1 MKHRSN
7 CKGIKSF
14 LFWQHLNGNIKPLF
28 LFIFFIN
35 ICLLTGCFFGKNSHK
50 NELGNDR
57 WEKLVQTQEGGEQGE
72 ESEDFRKFTDALFL
86 ENLTSDGLTFH
97 YTLHDPGRYFK
108 KMEGGNMDSA
118 DTHGLADGNS
128 FEGITV
134 PDTLGEYGIDQMR
147 RNLAENENYRK
158 QLESFDYDSLSVNQQ
173 LLYDIMEQYFS
184 EEDVR
189 EELLWYNEPL
199 RPQSG
204 IATQLPVLLA
214 EYRFCCREDVDHYL
228 KLLEQIEP
236 YFSDLIKYEQEKSQ
250 KGLFM
255 SEDSLKQVLENCE
268 AFIEQPEENYL
279 LDVFEERIDELG
291 NQISRK
297 EKEELCRQNREKV
310 LENVIPAYQLLI
322 DGLRRLSETNRYK
335 GGLCRYPDGK
345 EYYEKAAA
353 AYTGSDKSVEEMKEL
368 LDDTLKEKKLEMQA
382 AFQTGGTAQEYD
394 SYEYPETEPE
404 KILSYLEENIK
415 EDFPEFSKTS
425 YEIKKVS
432 EKMEESLSPAF
443 YLTPALDDYE
453 ENVIYFNQS
462 KVGRGNELFPTL
474 AHEGYPGHMLQNV
487 WFCRREEE
495 PLRYVLQFPGYEEG
509 WGTYA
514 EAWSYKVT
522 GISNALSTIL
532 IDDLISSLA
541 IYARV
546 DIGVNYEGW
555 SVEQTASYLE
565 ELNLTDASQAEALFR
580 ISVSE
585 PFLYLKY
592 IIGYLEIMELKET
605 AEKQWGDAYSEKRF
619 HQFFLDMG
627 PAPFSVLEK
636 WLGGI

>member
-7 CKGIKSF
+7 CNGIKSF
-14 LFWQHLNGNIKPLF
+14 LFWQHLSGNIKPLF
-28 LFIFFIN
+28 ILILFIN
-35 ICLLTGCFFGKNSHK
+35 ICFLTGCFSGKNPQK
-50 NELGNDR
+50 NETGNDR
-57 WEKLVQTQEGGEQGE
+57 WEKLVQTQEAGEQGE

-97 YTLHDPGRYFK
+97 YTLHDP
-108 KMEGGNMDSA
+108 
-118 DTHGLADGNS
+118 
-128 FEGITV
+128 EGITV
-134 PDTLGEYGIDQMR
+134 PETLGEYGIEQMR

-184 EEDVR
+184 EEDVE

-204 IATQLPVLLA
+204 IAAQLPVLLA
-214 EYRFCCREDVDHYL
+214 EYRFCSKEDVSHYL
-228 KLLEQIEP
+228 RLLEQIEP

-255 SEDSLKQVLENCE
+255 SEDSLSQVLETCE
-268 AFIEQPEENYL
+268 SFIAQPEENYL
-279 LDVFEERIDELG
+279 LDVFEERLEEIGDEL
-291 NQISRK
+291 SEK
-297 EKEELCRQNREKV
+297 EKKEFCRQNREKV
-310 LENVIPAYQLLI
+310 LEHVIPAYQLLV
-322 DGLRRLSETNRYK
+322 DGLRRLSGSGRYL

-353 AYTGSDKSVEEMKEL
+353 AYTGSDKSVREMEEL
-368 LDDTLKEKKLEMQA
+368 LDETLKDKKLEMQA
-382 AFQTGGTAQEYD
+382 AFQTGGVVQEYD
-394 SYEYPETEPE
+394 SYEYPAKEPE
-404 KILSYLEENIK
+404 EILAYLKEKIK
-415 EDFPEFSKTS
+415 EDFPGFPETGCQMKEVSK
-425 YEIKKVS
+425 
-432 EKMEESLSPAF
+432 KMEETLSPAF

-453 ENVIYFNQS
+453 QNVIYINRS
-462 KVGRGNELFPTL
+462 KIGSGNELFPTL

-495 PLRYVLQFPGYEEG
+495 PLRYMLQFPGYEEG

-514 EAWSYKVT
+514 EAYSYRLA
-522 GISNALSTIL
+522 GFSNALSAIL
-532 IDDLISSLA
+532 EDDLICSLA
-541 IYARV
+541 LYARV

-565 ELNLTDASQAEALFR
+565 ELNLTDASQAGALYK
-580 ISVSE
+580 ISAAE

-592 IIGYLEIMELKET
+592 IMGYLEITELKEK
-605 AEKQWGDAYSEKRF
+605 AQKLWGDAYSEKRF

-636 WLGGI
+636 WLGA